1 MEPDLGELQMLFNRE
16 DVELS
21 LNDGVGEA
29 VNEQKVG
36 EVALGAKG
44 EKRSQ
49 KPGGSTCHIWGDT
62 GVSLV

>member
-1 MEPDLGELQMLFNRE
+1 ML
-16 DVELS
+16 ELS

-36 EVALGAKG
+36 EVAFGAKG
-44 EKRSQ
+44 KKRSQ